1 MIYRYNLSVS
11 CMVRDIPK
19 FARDYLYRLV
29 IPIAKKVGF
38 FTNEYPCMVAI
49 YKEKENCRVC
59 LINTFI

>member
-1 MIYRYNLSVS
+1 
-11 CMVRDIPK
+11 MVRDIPK

-38 FTNEYPCMVAI
+38 FTNEYPCMEAI
-49 YKEKENCRVC
+49 YKEKENCRIC